1 MTTHVPTGWWLRFL
15 GWIRDFV
22 AMPKRI
28 AELRAS
34 RHEVE
39 SRAKDCPSCGLR
51 MRLFHTI
58 ADPKGF
64 DRWQYECDTCK
75 IAPWYTFKP

>member
-1 MTTHVPTGWWLRFL
+1 
-15 GWIRDFV
+15 
-22 AMPKRI
+22 
-28 AELRAS
+28 
-34 RHEVE
+34 
-39 SRAKDCPSCGLR
+39 